1 MNALQF
7 LLDYSNASEYE
18 DKRDETTNTWLFFAN
33 AMEEYH
39 KHKVNNG
46 VLDGVS
52 NRRELLIAF
61 YANQNGGLNNTN
73 KYSIE
78 REVDKY
84 LSIMLQLNN
93 VNFND

>member
-1 MNALQF
+1 MKMNALQF

-46 VLDGVS
+46 VLDDVNVS
-52 NRRELLIAF
+52 FLCDF
-61 YANQNGGLNNTN
+61 VNQFVDMEISEEAIKESLETLN
-73 KYSIE
+73 K
-78 REVDKY
+78 R
-84 LSIMLQLNN
+84 
-93 VNFND
+93 

>member
-46 VLDGVS
+46 VLDDVS
-52 NRRELLIAF
+52 QRSELFEIIADRLEDELPFELETIKRETLIKIISNCA
-61 YANQNGGLNNTN
+61 
-73 KYSIE
+73 
-78 REVDKY
+78 
-84 LSIMLQLNN
+84 
-93 VNFND
+93 